1 MSLTC
6 KVQIILNNIS
16 KEKAETVKKALEPD
30 NVDFPEGLSLYVENI
45 DNKLVFNFESR
56 DNMKQFI
63 GTIDEVL
70 EHVQV
75 SLKVIEEC

>member
-1 MSLTC
+1 MSLKC
-6 KVQIILNNIS
+6 QVQVVLNNIS

-45 DNKLVFNFESR
+45 DNKLVFNFESK
-56 DNMKQFI
+56 DNMKQLI
-63 GTIDEVL
+63 ATIDEVL

-75 SLKVIEEC
+75 ALKVIE

>member
-6 KVQIILNNIS
+6 QVQVILNNIS

-45 DNKLVFNFESR
+45 DNKLVLNFESKK
-56 DNMKQFI
+56 NMKQL
-63 GTIDEVL
+63 TSTVDEVM
-70 EHVQV
+70 EHIQV
-75 SLKVIEEC
+75 ALKVIE

>member
-6 KVQIILNNIS
+6 QVQIVLNNIS

-45 DNKLVFNFESR
+45 DNKLVFNFESKK
-56 DNMKQFI
+56 NMKQLT
-63 GTIDEVL
+63 GTVDEVM
-70 EHVQV
+70 EHIQV
-75 SLKVIEEC
+75 ALKVIE

>member
-6 KVQIILNNIS
+6 QVQVILNNLS
-16 KEKAETVKKALEPD
+16 DEKADAVKKAIEPD
-30 NVDFPEGLSLYVENI
+30 NVNFPEGLSLSLEKI

-56 DNMKQFI
+56 KDMKKLI

-75 SLKVIEEC
+75 ALKVIE

>member
-6 KVQIILNNIS
+6 QVKVILNNIS
-16 KEKAETVKKALEPD
+16 KEKRRTIKTALEPD
-30 NVDFPEGLSLYVENI
+30 NVNFPEGLSLCIENM
-45 DNKLVFNFESR
+45 DNTLVFSFENKEGIKR
-56 DNMKQFI
+56 LI

-75 SLKVIEEC
+75 ALKVIE

>member
-1 MSLTC
+1 
-6 KVQIILNNIS
+6 VQVILNNIS

-30 NVDFPEGLSLYVENI
+30 NVNFPEGLSLYVENI

-56 DNMKQFI
+56 DNMKQLI

-70 EHVQV
+70 GHVQI
-75 SLKVIEEC
+75 SLKVIE